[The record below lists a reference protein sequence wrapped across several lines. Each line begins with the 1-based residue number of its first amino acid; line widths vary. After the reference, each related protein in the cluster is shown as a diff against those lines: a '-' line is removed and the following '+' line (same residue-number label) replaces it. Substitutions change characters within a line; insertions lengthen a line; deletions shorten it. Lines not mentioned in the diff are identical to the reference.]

1 MRNFFLGFATLMFIV
16 AVLVLGVAMD
26 SRWQSQFQQRILGFA
41 AAISVAFASLLV
53 AVLVS

>member
-53 AVLVS
+53 AVLLS